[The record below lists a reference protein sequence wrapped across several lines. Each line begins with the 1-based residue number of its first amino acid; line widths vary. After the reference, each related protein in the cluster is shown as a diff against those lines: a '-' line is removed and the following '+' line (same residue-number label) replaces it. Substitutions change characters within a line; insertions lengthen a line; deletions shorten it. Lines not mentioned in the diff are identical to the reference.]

1 VKTHEKRIEAL
12 EDIMKAKEFDD
23 PRFEQVL
30 IRAVPAPTPEE
41 LEAAK
46 VKALQERQ
54 PRRFA
59 LGETV
64 PGCALVLRNPE
75 GEVIVMCAVDRGI
88 HDEPQEARE

>member
-1 VKTHEKRIEAL
+1 MRTHEKRIETL

-30 IRAVPAPTPEE
+30 IRAVPPPTSEE

-46 VKALQERQ
+46 VKALQQRQ
-54 PRRFA
+54 PRRFT

-75 GEVIVMCAVDRGI
+75 GGSGRDVCSGQRYS
-88 HDEPQEARE
+88 